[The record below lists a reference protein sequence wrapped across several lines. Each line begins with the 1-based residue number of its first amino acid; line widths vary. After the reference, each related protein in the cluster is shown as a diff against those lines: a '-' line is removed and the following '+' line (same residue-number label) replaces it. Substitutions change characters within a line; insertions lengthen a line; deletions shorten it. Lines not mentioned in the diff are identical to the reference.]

1 MQFFLY
7 SLALLAVAGFSMLLN
22 AFASA
27 PEGFEDSHGF
37 HSQDGSVSH
46 DPLPGHALL
55 TSGDVLFFK

>member
-7 SLALLAVAGFSMLLN
+7 SLALLSITGFAMLLN

-27 PEGFEDSHGF
+27 PEGYEDDRGF
-37 HSQDGSVSH
+37 HSLDGDPSH
-46 DPLPGHALL
+46 DPMPVHSLL

>member
-7 SLALLAVAGFSMLLN
+7 SLGLLAIAGFSMLLN

-27 PEGFEDSHGF
+27 PEGFEDSRGF
-37 HSQDGSVSH
+37 HSRDGDTSH
-46 DPLPGHALL
+46 DPMPEHALL

>member
-7 SLALLAVAGFSMLLN
+7 SLALLAVAGFTMLMN

-27 PEGFEDSHGF
+27 PEGYEDRHGF
-37 HSQDGSVSH
+37 HSLDGSASY
-46 DPLPGHALL
+46 DPLAGHSLL